1 MTTNDNADPRLEKLE
16 RWIAGLPGPPVDR
29 LLPASSDASFRRYF
43 RVHREGNTQ
52 IAMDAPP
59 EREALDAWLHVAR
72 ILAATGVHVPP
83 VIAVDAEQGFV
94 LIGDLGKQHYLEAL
108 GEGADP
114 EPLYEAAIDAL
125 VQMQSGGAALASE
138 LPAYDRAM
146 LSREMELF
154 TEWFI
159 GRHLGLAPV
168 AAQRRTI
175 AEAFEW
181 LCDEALVQPVVL
193 VHRDYHSRN
202 LLVRADGN
210 PGIVDFQDAVRGP
223 VTYDLVSLL
232 KDCYL
237 VWPARRLNGWL
248 DRYRERAAAA
258 GIDVGVDRAQFLH
271 WFDTMGLQRHI
282 KVLGIFARLWHRDG
296 KPGYLADLPRVLD
309 YTIAVTSALP
319 ELAAFDEYLRGE
331 VVPAF
336 AAVGRRAGRPR

>member
-1 MTTNDNADPRLEKLE
+1 MNTNDNADPRLQRLE
-16 RWIAGLPGPPVDR
+16 RWIAGLPGPPVER
-29 LLPASSDASFRRYF
+29 IQPASADASFRRYF
-43 RVHREGNTQ
+43 RVHRDGTTQ

-59 EREALDAWLHVAR
+59 ERESLDAWLQVAR

-94 LIGDLGKQHYLEAL
+94 LIGDLGRQHYLEAI

-114 EPLYEAAIDAL
+114 GPLYEAAVDAL
-125 VQMQSGGAALASE
+125 VRLQSAGTPLAAE

-146 LSREMELF
+146 LTKEMELF
-154 TEWFI
+154 NEWFL
-159 GRHLGLAPV
+159 GRHLGLAPD
-168 AAQRRTI
+168 AAARRTI
-175 AEAFEW
+175 AAAFDW
-181 LCDEALVQPVVL
+181 LCEQALAQPVVL

-202 LLVRADGN
+202 LLVRPEGN

-232 KDCYL
+232 KDCYV
-237 VWPARRLNGWL
+237 VWPARRFNAWL

-258 GIDVGVDRAQFLH
+258 GIGVGADRGQFLQWH
-271 WFDTMGLQRHI
+271 DAMGLQRHI

-296 KPGYLADLPRVLD
+296 KSGYLADLPRVLD
-309 YTIAVTSALP
+309 YSLAVTGAMPAL
-319 ELAAFDEYLRGE
+319 AQFDAYLRAE

-336 AAVGRRAGRPR
+336 AAASRRTGKAR